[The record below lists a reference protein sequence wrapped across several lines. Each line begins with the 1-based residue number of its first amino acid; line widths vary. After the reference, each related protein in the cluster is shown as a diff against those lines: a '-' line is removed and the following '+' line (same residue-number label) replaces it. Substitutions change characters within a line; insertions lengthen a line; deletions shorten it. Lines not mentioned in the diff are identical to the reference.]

1 MTDPLQQ
8 QIIETIQEI
17 LRNSGAPP
25 DMVLTADDS
34 METVPAWDS
43 LTFMNVFLAIN
54 ETFGVNPDFD
64 DAIHYTSVTSL
75 CAYLKGHVG

>member
-8 QIIETIQEI
+8 QIIETIQDV

-64 DAIHYTSVTSL
+64 DAIHYTSVMSL
-75 CAYLKGHVG
+75 CAYLKGRVG